1 MCCVQQPCSGG
12 RSFPVSIIDQIAR
25 ILQTALGGSL
35 DDIGR
40 QTGVIKR
47 QRKFSGVTLL
57 KTIIL
62 TLLKSPNAK
71 PDQFVTTATQLGV
84 LVTPQAIEDRFS
96 PRLVALLRAL

>member
-1 MCCVQQPCSGG
+1 M
-12 RSFPVSIIDQIAR
+12 SIIDQVAK

-35 DDIGR
+35 DDLGR

-47 QRKFSGVTLL
+47 QRKFSGATLL
-57 KTIIL
+57 KTIVL

-84 LVTPQAIEDRFS
+84 VVTPQAIEKRFS
-96 PRLVALLRAL
+96 PRLVAFLRASLEHLLEQTLAQPRP